1 MKQFSFNKW
10 LDLLPKN
17 FTILDLK
24 VAAFNTDDKT
34 LTEDDVTYI
43 TIQIREEKNG

>member
-10 LDLLPKN
+10 LDLLPKTH
-17 FTILDLK
+17 TILDLK
-24 VAAFNTDDKT
+24 VSDFNTDDKT
-34 LTEDDVTYI
+34 LSEDNVTYI